1 MLKRKPELGSKV
13 MVYVAG
19 KRGKVAMNV
28 AVASPAEIRRSL
40 KLSPTSRRRVERI
53 LRQLGTRRKAG

>member
-1 MLKRKPELGSKV
+1 MSKSKPAPGSKV
-13 MVYVAG
+13 MVYIAG
-19 KRGKVAMNV
+19 TRGKVAMNV

-53 LRQLGTRRKAG
+53 LKQLGTRRKAG